1 MKTICAEEVSELVFK
16 NIITCHGCP
25 THILTDQG
33 TQFTSAMI
41 QDLCKRFKI
50 QEIEAS
56 AYHPQTNGKC
66 ERFNRFL
73 NNCLSI
79 LTKKDQSNWDDMLDL
94 AVMAYRTTV
103 HDIMKETPFYLL
115 YGRDA
120 ILPND
125 VVFGVKPTRTDAV
138 EDPDDFATRKI
149 ELAAK
154 LKQAY
159 EEVSHRHLDKTSKYT
174 IRYDLRHQVPSK
186 RLRHVAPS
194 SSQER
199 SKQETFAKV
208 GGPFSRGSSSG
219 QCNVRNR
226 RPGRNCSKSPRA
238 AFA

>member
-1 MKTICAEEVSELVFK
+1 MF
-16 NIITCHGCP
+16 
-25 THILTDQG
+25 
-33 TQFTSAMI
+33 
-41 QDLCKRFKI
+41 QDLCTRFKI
-50 QEIEAS
+50 QKIEAS
-56 AYHPQTNGKC
+56 AYHPQTKGKC

-103 HDIMKETPFYLL
+103 HDIMEETPFYLL

-125 VVFGVKPTRTDAV
+125 VVFGVKPTRTDPV

-159 EEVSHRHLDKTSKYT
+159 EEVSHRRLDKTNKYK
-174 IRYDLRHQVPSK
+174 IRYDMRHREVKFRANDSVMLHHPVAKKGQSRKLLPRWEGPFRVVRAVGNVTYEIEGLGGIVQK
-186 RLRHVAPS
+186 AHVQRLRKYNHWEPS
-194 SSQER
+194 
-199 SKQETFAKV
+199 
-208 GGPFSRGSSSG
+208 
-219 QCNVRNR
+219 
-226 RPGRNCSKSPRA
+226 
-238 AFA
+238 